1 MENDKVQ
8 NKKVYFEMMR
18 VIACALV
25 IFNHLPGYT
34 LYFVSKGG
42 KQFFYMCL
50 TMITRINVPL
60 FFMISGAL
68 LLGRNDEWV
77 IAFKKRFIRI
87 VVLLLVF
94 DFIVMSSY
102 KIVKMGSG
110 VEYEFSLSKY
120 IHGFLENKMDGSGA
134 YWYLYSYL
142 GILFL
147 LPMLQRVAKGI
158 TKNEI
163 IALVTMHFILFSLL
177 PLININ
183 MLKMQLPTYA
193 LSDSFS
199 VPFAFEKA
207 FFYSLLGYYL
217 ENYIDMNKIKIK
229 HLCGLIVAG
238 AIGIL
243 LSNWCTY
250 NDAILNGQYSQ
261 DYVQL
266 FDYLTTIVAFILI
279 KYLFVI
285 GKPKL
290 NEGIIARIIC
300 LIGSLTLGIY
310 MLEPCVRLLF
320 YIKYENFAE
329 PKLPTLIVSIGW
341 IIISMTCGGLTT
353 YILKKI
359 PGIKRI
365 V

>member
-1 MENDKVQ
+1 
-8 NKKVYFEMMR
+8 
-18 VIACALV
+18 
-25 IFNHLPGYT
+25 
-34 LYFVSKGG
+34 
-42 KQFFYMCL
+42 
-50 TMITRINVPL
+50 
-60 FFMISGAL
+60 
-68 LLGRNDEWV
+68 
-77 IAFKKRFIRI
+77 
-87 VVLLLVF
+87 
-94 DFIVMSSY
+94 
-102 KIVKMGSG
+102 
-110 VEYEFSLSKY
+110 
-120 IHGFLENKMDGSGA
+120 
-134 YWYLYSYL
+134 
-142 GILFL
+142 
-147 LPMLQRVAKGI
+147 
-158 TKNEI
+158 
-163 IALVTMHFILFSLL
+163 
-177 PLININ
+177 